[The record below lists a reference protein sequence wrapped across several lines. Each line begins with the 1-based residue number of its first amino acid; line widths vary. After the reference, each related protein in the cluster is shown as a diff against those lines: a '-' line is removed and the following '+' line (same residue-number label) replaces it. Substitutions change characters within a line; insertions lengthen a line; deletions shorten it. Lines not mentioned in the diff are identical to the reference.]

1 MRSCGSERVR
11 KRCAGELG
19 KTARGSRLTDSL
31 HWLNECHNNAIR
43 AGLTLRFVFGNPAK
57 RADRCDDGAVVQG
70 AHKALSGRDCS
81 EMAYKVARS
90 EAPRLFAFIKRLQF
104 SFDPFAT
111 ESTAVREAWR
121 QLTSPTLRAA
131 NPKCKVDVIS
141 ARGVAPAMEAEF
153 VDGAKRPINAS
164 GAAANLVGELYRTAH
179 SISLDYALKGKP
191 PPT

>member
-1 MRSCGSERVR
+1 
-11 KRCAGELG
+11 
-19 KTARGSRLTDSL
+19 
-31 HWLNECHNNAIR
+31 
-43 AGLTLRFVFGNPAK
+43 
-57 RADRCDDGAVVQG
+57 
-70 AHKALSGRDCS
+70 
-81 EMAYKVARS
+81 MAYKVARS

-121 QLTSPTLRAA
+121 QLTSPTLQAA

-141 ARGVAPAMEAEF
+141 ARGVAPSMEAEF
-153 VDGAKRPINAS
+153 VDGEKRPIQAS

>member
-1 MRSCGSERVR
+1 
-11 KRCAGELG
+11 
-19 KTARGSRLTDSL
+19 
-31 HWLNECHNNAIR
+31 
-43 AGLTLRFVFGNPAK
+43 
-57 RADRCDDGAVVQG
+57 
-70 AHKALSGRDCS
+70 
-81 EMAYKVARS
+81 MAYKVAKS
-90 EAPRLFAFIKRLQF
+90 EAPRLFAFIRRLQF

-121 QLTSPTLRAA
+121 QLTSPSLRAA
-131 NPKCKVDVIS
+131 NPKCKVEVVS

-153 VDGAKRPINAS
+153 VDGDKRPIVAS

>member
-1 MRSCGSERVR
+1 MPY
-11 KRCAGELG
+11 KRHTCA
-19 KTARGSRLTDSL
+19 
-31 HWLNECHNNAIR
+31 LNTSSSHFASQQ
-43 AGLTLRFVFGNPAK
+43 LLLP
-57 RADRCDDGAVVQG
+57 
-70 AHKALSGRDCS
+70 
-81 EMAYKVARS
+81 
-90 EAPRLFAFIKRLQF
+90 APRTAPGYKRTQGPLRARLLGDGLQGREERGPPPLRLHQTPPV

-121 QLTSPTLRAA
+121 QLTSPTLTAA
-131 NPKCKVDVIS
+131 NPKCKVEVVS

-153 VDGAKRPINAS
+153 VDGDKRPIVAS

>member
-1 MRSCGSERVR
+1 MVIHKVLSRV
-11 KRCAGELG
+11 G
-19 KTARGSRLTDSL
+19 KTSAP
-31 HWLNECHNNAIR
+31 HAIR
-43 AGLTLRFVFGNPAK
+43 LRWSTLAQLLCKPTK
-57 RADRCDDGAVVQG
+57 RAERCDNVFVQG
-70 AHKALSGRDCS
+70 AHKAVRGCS

-90 EAPRLFAFIKRLQF
+90 EAPRLFAFIKRIQF
-104 SFDPFAT
+104 SFDPFST

-121 QLTSPTLRAA
+121 QLTSPTLQAA

-141 ARGVAPAMEAEF
+141 ARGVAPSMEAEF
-153 VDGAKRPINAS
+153 VDGEKRPIQAS

>member
-1 MRSCGSERVR
+1 
-11 KRCAGELG
+11 
-19 KTARGSRLTDSL
+19 
-31 HWLNECHNNAIR
+31 
-43 AGLTLRFVFGNPAK
+43 
-57 RADRCDDGAVVQG
+57 
-70 AHKALSGRDCS
+70 
-81 EMAYKVARS
+81 MAYKVARS
-90 EAPRLFAFIKRLQF
+90 EAPRLFAFIRRLQF

-121 QLTSPTLRAA
+121 QLTSPTLQAA
-131 NPKCKVDVIS
+131 NPKCKVEVVS

>member
-1 MRSCGSERVR
+1 
-11 KRCAGELG
+11 
-19 KTARGSRLTDSL
+19 
-31 HWLNECHNNAIR
+31 
-43 AGLTLRFVFGNPAK
+43 
-57 RADRCDDGAVVQG
+57 
-70 AHKALSGRDCS
+70 
-81 EMAYKVARS
+81 MAYKVARS

-121 QLTSPTLRAA
+121 QLTSPTLQAA
-131 NPKCKVDVIS
+131 NPKCKIDVVS
-141 ARGVAPAMEAEF
+141 ARGVSPKMEAEF
-153 VDGAKRPINAS
+153 VDGDKRPIVAS

>member
-1 MRSCGSERVR
+1 M
-11 KRCAGELG
+11 
-19 KTARGSRLTDSL
+19 
-31 HWLNECHNNAIR
+31 LN
-43 AGLTLRFVFGNPAK
+43 G
-57 RADRCDDGAVVQG
+57 CDDGAVVQG